1 MKALYLI
8 PILIVLAGCVS
19 DAPHDNPL
27 DAQNGSAD
35 LSLNGQVLTYY
46 PPYRPLPGAEVILL
60 PENRLALCDDQGS
73 FAFKNVAPGSFQ
85 IIARA
90 QGFAPD
96 TVSLELTASQTQNI
110 HLDALPRFQSVTIRS
125 HHLAQ
130 WFPVE
135 DAYYLEIQVR
145 ATDPDGLGDVQNVYY
160 SIPDLNFV
168 DTLLAQAQPGQFGK
182 MMAQKELP
190 VTNLSQII
198 GKTFDFTVTDQPGH
212 QMTSP
217 GHFLPR
223 IVEQT
228 PQLVSPVGLETV
240 SGDTI
245 RFEWQKV
252 YLNYDI
258 TFKIELFQINLG
270 VFTLITTIEHI
281 PSTENSYVYT
291 AGLPAGQYFWRVYI
305 VDEFGDTS
313 GSKEAAFQVP

>member
-1 MKALYLI
+1 MKVMYLI

-27 DAQNGSAD
+27 DARNGSAD

-46 PPYRPLPGAEVILL
+46 PPYRPVAEAEVILL
-60 PENRLALCDDQGS
+60 PENRLAFCDEQGN
-73 FAFKNVAPGSFQ
+73 FAFKNLSPGSLQ
-85 IIARA
+85 LVARA

-96 TVSLELTASQTQNI
+96 TLSLQLTDSQTKNI
-110 HLDALPRFQSVTIRS
+110 HLDGLPELRSVSIRS
-125 HHLAQ
+125 HHLAR

-135 DAYYLEIQVR
+135 DAYYLEIQVK
-145 ATDPDGLGDVQNVYY
+145 ATDPDGIGDVQTVYY
-160 SIPDLNFV
+160 SIADLNFA
-168 DTLLAQAQPGQFGK
+168 DTLIARAQPGWFEK
-182 MMAQKELP
+182 MIAQKDLP

-212 QMTSP
+212 HINS
-217 GHFLPR
+217 GGYFLPR
-223 IVEQT
+223 IIEQT
-228 PQLVSPVGLETV
+228 PQLTSPVGLENV
-240 SGDTI
+240 SSDTI

-252 YLNYDI
+252 YLNYDFS
-258 TFKIELFQINLG
+258 FKIELFQINLG
-270 VFTLITTIEHI
+270 VFTLITTIEDI
-281 PSTENSYVYT
+281 PSTESSYTFT